1 MAHKPAKAKGARSR
15 PVVRERSRHYLTSTS
30 DDARTWPVHY
40 IESSALLSALLEQDA
55 DVLALLAQEARR
67 VTSALT
73 FAECFRA
80 LVRARSTGQITSE
93 AEQIIVRA
101 LQTFQLRCASI
112 PLTEEVLERAG
123 RPFPVEPV
131 RTLDAVHLASLEVLG
146 LPRGQITVVT
156 RDNRIRD
163 NAALLGYV
171 VT

>member
-1 MAHKPAKAKGARSR
+1 MVHKPAKSRSARSR
-15 PVVRERSRHYLTSTS
+15 PAVRERSRHYLTDTS
-30 DDARTWPVHY
+30 GDERTLPVHY
-40 IESSALLSALLEQDA
+40 IESSALLSALLEEDA
-55 DVLALLAQEARR
+55 GVLAVLAPEARC

-80 LVRARSTGQITSE
+80 LVRARATGRITSE

-146 LPRGQITVVT
+146 LPRGQVTVVT

-171 VT
+171 VR